1 VTVPSPTGAPDPNG
15 GLCIEHLD
23 RQFGRFYALRD
34 VTLTI
39 RPGQTLTI
47 FGNNGAGKTTLLR
60 TTAGLLAPSG
70 GRVTFQ
76 GKDVFADNAPYRRA
90 VGLLSHESFLYN
102 DLTATENLAFFG
114 RLYDVPDLPARI
126 GEMLDRVGLS
136 RRSQEP
142 IRSFS
147 RGMHQRLALAR
158 AFLHDPQIALLDEP
172 WSGLDQRS
180 AAMLSDLLR
189 EFQGRDRAAILT
201 THDLERGLAL
211 ATHVAILERG
221 SVVYEAEGSQD
232 PAHFRELYQSHV
244 R

>member
-1 VTVPSPTGAPDPNG
+1 MTVPAPTAAPDPNG
-15 GLCIEHLD
+15 GLCIEHLAL
-23 RQFGRFYALRD
+23 QFGRFYALRD
-34 VTLTI
+34 VSLTI

-47 FGNNGAGKTTLLR
+47 FGNNGAGKTTLLW
-60 TTAGLLAPSG
+60 TTAGLLTPSA

-76 GKDVFADNAPYRRA
+76 GADVFADSVPYRRA
-90 VGLLSHESFLYN
+90 VGFLSHQSFLYN

-126 GEMLDRVGLS
+126 GTMLDRVGLS

-158 AFLHDPQIALLDEP
+158 AFLHDPQIVLLDEP

-180 AAMLSDLLR
+180 ADMLSDLLR

-201 THDLERGLAL
+201 THDLDRGLAL
-211 ATHVAILERG
+211 ATHIAILERG
-221 SVVYEAEGSQD
+221 SVVYEGEGSQD
-232 PAHFRELYQSHV
+232 PQKFRDLYNSHV
-244 R
+244 Q